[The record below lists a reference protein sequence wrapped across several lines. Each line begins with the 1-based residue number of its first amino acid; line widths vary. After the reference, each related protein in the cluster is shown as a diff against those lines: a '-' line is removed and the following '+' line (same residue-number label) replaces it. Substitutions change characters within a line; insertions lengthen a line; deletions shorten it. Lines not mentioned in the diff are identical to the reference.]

1 MGAQLS
7 ACMLV
12 GIGKSIPHRLGFTV
26 ARWMLQKSRGED
38 MFVMF
43 MLEAFQTG
51 F

>member
-1 MGAQLS
+1 MAAQLS
-7 ACMLV
+7 PCMSV
-12 GIGKSIPHRLGFTV
+12 GIGRSIPHRLGFT
-26 ARWMLQKSRGED
+26 AGRWMLQKSRGED